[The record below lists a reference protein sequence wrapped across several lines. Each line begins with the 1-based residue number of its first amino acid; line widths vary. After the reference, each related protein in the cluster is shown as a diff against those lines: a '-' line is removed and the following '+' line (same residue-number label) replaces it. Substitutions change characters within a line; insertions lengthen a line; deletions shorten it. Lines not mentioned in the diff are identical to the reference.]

1 MMGGIEE
8 KEALEI
14 AVDFLKRRK
23 NTDKIDVSIIEKKGE
38 FWIIRGTCPINL
50 EGHPWAEK
58 FLVILDKKGKIKAT
72 NFSLL

>member
-23 NTDKIDVSIIEKKGE
+23 NTDKIDVSIIEQKGE

-58 FLVILDKKGKIKAT
+58 FQVILDKKGKIKAT